1 MASKFTI
8 GAVLALLLGVGV
20 WNARRPGVSESVAPA
35 VANER
40 MMAIPKQIGPWVAT
54 DNEVNLKTMRV
65 AEAEAYLS
73 RSYVNRLTKESFSV
87 MLLYGPPGDLGAHDP
102 KTCYAGTGFEQC
114 GIATKQS
121 VSKASFEL
129 WRSRFERTSPSR
141 ETLEVFWGWGTY
153 GDWKASDRP
162 RLEFV
167 NESRIYKIYIQR
179 SLLTNKLAPDG
190 DRSSEFLEPLLA
202 EVKSSLSNA
211 SR

>member
-20 WNARRPGVSESVAPA
+20 WNALRPGASDSAAPA

-40 MMAIPKQIGPWVAT
+40 MMAIAKQFGPWVAT
-54 DNEVNLKTMRV
+54 DSEVNSKTMRV

-73 RSYVNRLTKESFSV
+73 RSYVNQLTKESFSV
-87 MLLYGPPGDLGAHDP
+87 MLIYGPPGDLGAHDP

-114 GIATKQS
+114 GIGTKQS

-141 ETLEVFWGWGTY
+141 ETLEVFWGWGTD
-153 GDWKASDRP
+153 GDWKASGYP
-162 RLEFV
+162 RLEFA

-179 SLLTNKLAPDG
+179 SLSTGKLFPEG
-190 DRSSEFLEPLLA
+190 DHASEFLEPLLA
-202 EVKSSLSNA
+202 GVKLALSNV
-211 SR
+211 SK